1 MVPAPKG
8 EYVRFELRSPDPT
21 TNPYS
26 AYALWI
32 YAGLDGIRKQI
43 PLCEPLD
50 QNLFIADQSVTD
62 TLEKLPANLKEA
74 IEQANQSSLIQQYIP
89 DILD

>member
-1 MVPAPKG
+1 MYGLV
-8 EYVRFELRSPDPT
+8 RSPDPT
-21 TNPYS
+21 TNPYI
-26 AYALWI
+26 AYALLI

-62 TLEKLPANLKEA
+62 TLLSKNLPANLKKR
-74 IEQANQSSLIQQYIP
+74 
-89 DILD
+89 